1 VKRIGLIIPSS
12 NRMVEQEMVRGL
24 PDGVTAHVARLRMT
38 GRFERSIDELL
49 PAVTEAAATLDDA
62 QCDAIAFHCTANST
76 SEGKAG
82 EEHLLTAMRA
92 VARGAVTTTATA
104 IREALEVLSA
114 RSMALVTPYD
124 RTVTEHEAGFFTEAG
139 YRVAATTALDLGS
152 SDAYCGA
159 PPSLWEE
166 TLSANRRD
174 DVDAYVL
181 SCANIAC
188 FPVIEDV
195 ERALQRPL
203 VTSNQS
209 VLWALLRAAKAP
221 RPTGLGVLMR
231 AEL

>member
-12 NRMVEQEMVRGL
+12 NRMVEQEMVRVL

-49 PAVTEAAATLDDA
+49 PAVAEAAATLDDA
-62 QCDAIAFHCTANST
+62 KCDAIAFHCTANST

-82 EEHLLTAMRA
+82 EEHLLATMRA
-92 VARGAVTTTATA
+92 AASGAVTTTATA
-104 IREALEVLSA
+104 IREALDVLSA

-124 RTVTEHEAGFFTEAG
+124 RAVTEHEAGFFSEAG
-139 YRVAATTALDLGS
+139 YRVAATTALDLAG

-166 TLSANRRD
+166 TLAANRRE

-188 FPVIEDV
+188 FRVIDDI
-195 ERALQRPL
+195 ERTLQRPL

-209 VLWALLRAAKAP
+209 VLWALLRLSNAP
-221 RPTGLGVLMR
+221 RPSGLGALMG
-231 AEL
+231 AT